1 MGFNFGAFVGGLSQQ
16 IVGDIEKEEERLA
29 KMEEMAQ
36 TEAMR
41 QRAAAASSRRAK
53 QEATE
58 TLMGALSMFYTPE
71 VAAQIAQ
78 RGEKAAEFALDAGQ
92 KAMQKGINPNTLYK
106 LPTVGDDLSNPVN
119 QDKINGIIS
128 TAPPKVSETV
138 SALGE
143 GAPTPTITGFMPDAA
158 AFQALYG
165 EPTEIA
171 NSYGTAI
178 AQVSQRILREKDP
191 AKRATLEAER
201 DALISDYSKMEAA
214 GREPEE
220 TGGSVFNF
228 GTLPAVVNEALK
240 NARTRLLFKTDDIDG
255 SILNLTEGNQHN
267 AYIADLLAAETLES
281 MYGSFGDPSL
291 NARIVTLR
299 SQANRDLIDYGRRT
313 IAGGTSARLKN
324 ESSPEAIE
332 EGLVKGKYNIGD
344 VVALRDDNGNV
355 VEFIVYTG
363 VPEVVDNRA
372 YYFVR
377 GQ

>member
-78 RGEKAAEFALDAGQ
+78 RGEIAAEFALDAGQ
-92 KAMQKGINPNTLYK
+92 KAVQKGINPNTLYK
-106 LPTVGDDLSNPVN
+106 LPTVGDDLSDPVN

-201 DALISDYSKMEAA
+201 DALITDYSKMEAA
-214 GREPEE
+214 GRAPSEE
-220 TGGSVFNF
+220 GGPVFNF
-228 GTLPAVVNEALK
+228 GTLPAVVNEAMR
-240 NARTRLLFKTDDIDG
+240 NARTRYGFDTDLEG
-255 SILNLTEGNQHN
+255 NILNMTEGNEHKS
-267 AYIADLLAAETLES
+267 YIAELAAAETLES
-281 MYGSFGDPSL
+281 TYGDLNDPSL
-291 NARIVTLR
+291 ANRIINIR

-313 IAGGTSARLKN
+313 LADGTSARLKN
-324 ESSPEAIE
+324 EPSSESFATN
-332 EGLVKGKYNIGD
+332 LVNGQYRIGD
-344 VVALRDDNGNV
+344 VVSYVENGITR
-355 VEFIVYTG
+355 FYIYTG
-363 VPEVVDNRA
+363 VPNEDGLPVVVGR
-372 YYFVR
+372 
-377 GQ
+377 

>member
-58 TLMGALSMFYTPE
+58 TLMGALTMFYTPE

-78 RGEKAAEFALDAGQ
+78 RGELAAEFALDAGQ
-92 KAMQKGINPNTLYK
+92 KAVQKGINPNTLYK
-106 LPTVGDDLSNPVN
+106 LPTVGDDLSDPVN
-119 QDKINGIIS
+119 QDKMNGIIA

-201 DALISDYSKMEAA
+201 DALIADYGKMEAA
-214 GREPEE
+214 VREPSEE
-220 TGGSVFNF
+220 GESSVFNY
-228 GTLPAVVNEALK
+228 GTLPSSVAEALK
-240 NARTRLLFKTDDIDG
+240 RARLFYNFELGVNDEIT
-255 SILNLTEGNQHN
+255 NMTEGNQHKSYIANLAAAESLEATYGPLNDRAMN
-267 AYIADLLAAETLES
+267 ATIADLR
-281 MYGSFGDPSL
+281 
-291 NARIVTLR
+291 N
-299 SQANRDLIDYGRRT
+299 QANRNLIDYGRST
-313 IAGGTSARLKN
+313 IADGTSARLKN
-324 ESSPEAIE
+324 EPSAESFATN
-332 EGLVKGKYNIGD
+332 LVNGQYRIGD
-344 VVALRDDNGNV
+344 VVSYVENGITR
-355 VEFIVYTG
+355 FYIYTG
-363 VPEVVDNRA
+363 VPNEDGLPVVVGR
-372 YYFVR
+372 
-377 GQ
+377 